1 MNQLTTLEKINLRKA
16 KTLKILIDEIETLFD
31 LNSGDVHI
39 FNREIII
46 LGLEKALQLTNAKR
60 KNANR

>member
-1 MNQLTTLEKINLRKA
+1 LE
-16 KTLKILIDEIETLFD
+16 T
-31 LNSGDVHI
+31 GDVHI

-60 KNANR
+60 KNANG